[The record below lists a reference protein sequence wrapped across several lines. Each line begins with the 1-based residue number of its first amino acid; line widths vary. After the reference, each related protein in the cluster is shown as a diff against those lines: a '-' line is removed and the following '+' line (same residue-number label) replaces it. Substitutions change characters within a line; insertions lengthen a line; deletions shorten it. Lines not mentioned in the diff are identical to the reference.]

1 MSGMP
6 RNNAI
11 TSAVLTLVLF
21 CCVQQKCSAAMSW
34 DDLVD
39 EGNRFELLHDYKE
52 SKKYY
57 LQSLEGVALKVGKDT
72 PQVAESQAR
81 LAAVCVAQNN
91 TKEAE
96 VYEKAALELALAE
109 KRSGH
114 PNEAVTV
121 CMEDLAGAY
130 LDEAPEADKEYC
142 YKKAIEIR
150 EKIFGVTHPNLARS
164 YGSLAALYLD
174 KGRYA
179 EAASLITKSMSITS
193 RSVGSGN
200 YSLPKQ
206 IMHHAIMK
214 YDRGDKAG
222 AEKLIQS
229 TEDIETR
236 TQSDRYKSTRDQF
249 RAILCS
255 DRGDLKG
262 AEELYKHAIKQ
273 DEARHS
279 GGGRLANSYAQLA
292 RFYCQHHRDKDAQ
305 KYFELA
311 RSTAITGHTKNLE
324 DIVLDQNRCAHH
336 SKTEVKPVLNLRLDH

>member
-1 MSGMP
+1 MG

-11 TSAVLTLVLF
+11 ISAILALVLA
-21 CCVQQKCSAAMSW
+21 CCVQKTSTAAPSSW
-34 DDLVD
+34 DALVD

-57 LQSLEGVALKVGKDT
+57 LQSLELARKSGKDT

-81 LAAVCVAQNN
+81 LAGVLVALNN

-96 VYEKAALELALAE
+96 GYTKSALAIALAE

-114 PNEAVTV
+114 PVEAVTV

-130 LDEAPEADKEYC
+130 LDEAPEADQEYC

-150 EKIFGVTHPNLARS
+150 EKIFGATHPNLARS

-179 EAASLITKSMSITS
+179 DANPFIAKSISITS

-206 IMHHAIMK
+206 ILHNAIKK
-214 YDRGDKAG
+214 YDRGDKAA
-222 AEKLIQS
+222 AEKLLQITQ
-229 TEDIETR
+229 DIENT
-236 TQSDRYKSTRDQF
+236 TKSDRYRSTREQF
-249 RAILCS
+249 MAVLS
-255 DRGDLKG
+255 ADKGDLKR
-262 AEELYKHAIKQ
+262 AEELYKHAIEQ
-273 DEARHS
+273 DKVKHP

-292 RFYCQHHRDKDAQ
+292 RFYCQQRRDKEAQ
-305 KYFELA
+305 KYFDMA
-311 RSTAITGHTKNLE
+311 RSTAIAGHTRNLD
-324 DIVLDQNRCAHH
+324 DIVLDQNRCSHH
-336 SKTEVKPVLNLRLDH
+336 SKSEVKPLLNLRLDH

>member
-1 MSGMP
+1 MS

-11 TSAVLTLVLF
+11 TSAALTLALF
-21 CCVQQKCSAAMSW
+21 CSVQQKCSAAMSW

-57 LQSLEGVALKVGKDT
+57 LQSLELARKAGKDT

-81 LAAVCVAQNN
+81 LASVCVAMNN

-96 VYEKAALELALAE
+96 VYAKAALELALAE

-130 LDEAPEADKEYC
+130 LDEAPESDQEYC
-142 YKKAIEIR
+142 FKKAIEIR
-150 EKIFGVTHPNLARS
+150 EKIFGVNHPNLARS

-174 KGRYA
+174 KGRYSD
-179 EAASLITKSMSITS
+179 AAPLINKSMGITS

-206 IMHHAIMK
+206 ILHHAIMK
-214 YDRGDKAG
+214 YDRGDRAA
-222 AEKLIQS
+222 AEKMLQIA
-229 TEDIETR
+229 EEVETK
-236 TQSDRYKSTRDQF
+236 TKSDRFRSTREQF
-249 RAILCS
+249 QAILCS
-255 DRGDLKG
+255 DRGDLKR
-262 AEELYKHAIKQ
+262 AEQLYKHAIKV
-273 DEARHS
+273 DEVKHP

-292 RFYCQHHRDKDAQ
+292 RFYCQHHRDKEAQ
-305 KYFELA
+305 KYFDLA
-311 RSTAITGHTKNLE
+311 RSTAITGHTKNLD

-336 SKTEVKPVLNLRLDH
+336 SKSEVKPVLNLRLDH

>member
-1 MSGMP
+1 MSFML
-6 RNNAI
+6 RSNALI
-11 TSAVLTLVLF
+11 SAVLTLALF
-21 CCVQQKCSAAMSW
+21 CSVQQKSSAAASW
-34 DDLVD
+34 EDLVD

-57 LQSLEGVALKVGKDT
+57 LQSLELARKSGKDT

-81 LAAVCVAQNN
+81 LAAVCVAMNN
-91 TKEAE
+91 MKDADL
-96 VYEKAALELALAE
+96 YGNSALALALAE

-130 LDEAPEADKEYC
+130 LDEAPELGQEYC
-142 YKKAIEIR
+142 FKKAIEIR
-150 EKIFGVTHPNLARS
+150 EKLFGLNHPNLARS

-179 EAASLITKSMSITS
+179 DAAPLITKSMGITS

-206 IMHHAIMK
+206 ILHHAIMK
-214 YDRGDKAG
+214 YDRGDKAS
-222 AEKLIQS
+222 AEKMLQI
-229 TEDIETR
+229 TEDIETKMK
-236 TQSDRYKSTRDQF
+236 SDRYRSTREQF
-249 RAILCS
+249 QAILCAE
-255 DRGDLKG
+255 RGDLKR
-262 AEELYKHAIKQ
+262 AEELFKHAIKK
-273 DEARHS
+273 DEVSHP

-311 RSTAITGHTKNLE
+311 RSTAITGHTKNLD

-336 SKTEVKPVLNLRLDH
+336 SRSEVKPVLNLRLDH

>member
-1 MSGMP
+1 MP

-11 TSAVLTLVLF
+11 VSAVLTLSLF
-21 CCVQQKCSAAMSW
+21 CSVQQRSLAAMSW

-57 LQSLEGVALKVGKDT
+57 LQSLELARKAGKDT

-81 LAAVCVAQNN
+81 LAAVCVAMNN
-91 TKEAE
+91 IKEAE
-96 VYEKAALELALAE
+96 VYEKAALELALAA

-114 PNEAVTV
+114 PNESVTV

-130 LDEAPEADKEYC
+130 LDEAPASDQEYC

-150 EKIFGVTHPNLARS
+150 EKVFGVNHPNLARS

-179 EAASLITKSMSITS
+179 EAAPLITKSMGITS

-206 IMHHAIMK
+206 ILHHAILK
-214 YDRGDKAG
+214 YDRGDKAA
-222 AEKLIQS
+222 AEKMIQIA
-229 TEDIETR
+229 EDIETK
-236 TQSDRYKSTRDQF
+236 TKSDRYRSTREQF
-249 RAILCS
+249 MAIICA
-255 DRGDLKG
+255 DRGDLKQ
-262 AEELYKHAIKQ
+262 AEELYKHAIKK
-273 DEARHS
+273 DEVSHP

-311 RSTAITGHTKNLE
+311 RSTAISGHTKNLD
-324 DIVLDQNRCAHH
+324 DIVQDQNRCAHH
-336 SKTEVKPVLNLRLDH
+336 SKSEVKPVLNLRLDH